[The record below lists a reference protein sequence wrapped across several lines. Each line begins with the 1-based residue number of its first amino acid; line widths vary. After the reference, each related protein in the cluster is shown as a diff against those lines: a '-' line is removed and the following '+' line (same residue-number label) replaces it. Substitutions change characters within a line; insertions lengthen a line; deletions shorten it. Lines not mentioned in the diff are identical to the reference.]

1 MPHFILKGKTGAHVR
16 PPGVTIPA
24 KGSRPLEVDEE
35 MAKKIRALN
44 HPMIME
50 CDENCCPIEA
60 KPEEKPK
67 AKAKA
72 KPKAKPKAKKPAEEK
87 SVKAESKDK

>member
-1 MPHFILKGKTGAHVR
+1 MPHFILKGKTGAYIR

-67 AKAKA
+67 AKAK
-72 KPKAKPKAKKPAEEK
+72 PKAKPKAKKPAEEK
-87 SVKAESKDK
+87 SAKAESKDK